1 MRKVART
8 PEEAGNLKSEDTIR
22 MFILAF
28 RRLSQTL
35 ATLKTFSKFDWNDLA
50 VALDEDEYEEFKS
63 WYLYFYDQTKHRT
76 LNGKIPVPVDVDFDI
91 ELVRTDRINV
101 VYILNLLKN
110 VHKDSTPEEKRR
122 DVDLILRE
130 IERSD
135 NESMRFKKDLM
146 IAFIQ
151 TRFFDL
157 SPDADIQKEY
167 EQYER
172 DSLNSEIEEFAYTN
186 NLDEEI
192 VFDLFSEYSFNGYI
206 TDEEIR
212 NKVSCLNLGLLKLT
226 LLIEDLK
233 EFIVETYRKYK
244 AEGE

>member
-1 MRKVART
+1 M
-8 PEEAGNLKSEDTIR
+8 
-22 MFILAF
+22 
-28 RRLSQTL
+28 
-35 ATLKTFSKFDWNDLA
+35 
-50 VALDEDEYEEFKS
+50 
-63 WYLYFYDQTKHRT
+63 
-76 LNGKIPVPVDVDFDI
+76 
-91 ELVRTDRINV
+91 
-101 VYILNLLKN
+101 
-110 VHKDSTPEEKRR
+110 
-122 DVDLILRE
+122 
-130 IERSD
+130 
-135 NESMRFKKDLM
+135 
-146 IAFIQ
+146 
-151 TRFFDL
+151 

-186 NLDEEI
+186 NLDEGI

-233 EFIVETYRKYK
+233 GFIVETYRKYK

>member
-1 MRKVART
+1 MLSRLFSGDGDPNEYLLQNYEYYVNQWLNQVPILRKVART
-8 PEEAGNLKSEDTIR
+8 PEEAGNLKSEDDNSNVYYWHSD
-22 MFILAF
+22 
-28 RRLSQTL
+28 RLSQTL

-76 LNGKIPVPVDVDFDI
+76 PNGKIPVPVDVDFDI

-135 NESMRFKKDLM
+135 NESMRFKKNLM
-146 IAFIQ
+146 IAVH
-151 TRFFDL
+151 
-157 SPDADIQKEY
+157 S
-167 EQYER
+167 
-172 DSLNSEIEEFAYTN
+172 NEIFT
-186 NLDEEI
+186 I
-192 VFDLFSEYSFNGYI
+192 
-206 TDEEIR
+206 
-212 NKVSCLNLGLLKLT
+212 CLLMP
-226 LLIEDLK
+226 IFMK
-233 EFIVETYRKYK
+233 EFTSSSREIH
-244 AEGE
+244 